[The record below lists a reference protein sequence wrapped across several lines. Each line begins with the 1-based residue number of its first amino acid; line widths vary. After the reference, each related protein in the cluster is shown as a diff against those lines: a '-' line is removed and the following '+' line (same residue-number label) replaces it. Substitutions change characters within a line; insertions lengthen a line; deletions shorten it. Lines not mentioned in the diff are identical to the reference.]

1 MVGDSVIILNECKMT
16 HASRIHVR
24 ILYIYKIFYLLNS
37 NNSNNNIINEI
48 CGLKY
53 YYMNFKII

>member
-24 ILYIYKIFYLLNS
+24 ILYIYKIFYLLIN
-37 NNSNNNIINEI
+37 NNSIINEI

-53 YYMNFKII
+53 YFMNFKIV